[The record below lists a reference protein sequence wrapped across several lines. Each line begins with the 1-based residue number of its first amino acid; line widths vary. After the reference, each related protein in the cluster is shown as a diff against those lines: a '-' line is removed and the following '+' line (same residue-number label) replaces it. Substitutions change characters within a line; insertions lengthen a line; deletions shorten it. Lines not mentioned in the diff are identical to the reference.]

1 MSGKSQLTKDPVWQ
15 KIFAYFTANGTKIN
29 IKELFD
35 KDPKRF
41 EKYRYQFFSSFS
53 TIYKVDLVCVLRE
66 NVDRN
71 CPLNKVAIT

>member
-1 MSGKSQLTKDPVWQ
+1 MSGKPQLTKDLVWQ

-41 EKYRYQFFSSFS
+41 EKYR
-53 TIYKVDLVCVLRE
+53 
-66 NVDRN
+66 
-71 CPLNKVAIT
+71 

>member
-1 MSGKSQLTKDPVWQ
+1 MSGKPQLTKDPVWQ

-41 EKYRYQFFSSFS
+41 EKYRYQFFFLFYYDLQSWFS
-53 TIYKVDLVCVLRE
+53 VCVTRE
-66 NVDRN
+66 
-71 CPLNKVAIT
+71 CW